1 MDFNPESFIYGEE
14 CDPAY
19 LTGEFRCF
27 ADEAATQSVLEDRSR
42 LFYAAMQTDAA
53 ELFAASAMQKKLL
66 CMCEGIREAYGLEKI
81 AEPFP
86 WEQYLDTPLYQTV
99 E

>member
-1 MDFNPESFIYGEE
+1 M
-14 CDPAY
+14 
-19 LTGEFRCF
+19 TGEFRCF